1 LVKTYRSE
9 LTGAIRGNARLR
21 RLIRKHEARIAMLSK
36 HIAKLITVLDM
47 AGCGDEPEVVRSAAA
62 IGWTRMTPGQ
72 RADVARRAKEMQP

>member
-1 LVKTYRSE
+1 
-9 LTGAIRGNARLR
+9 
-21 RLIRKHEARIAMLSK
+21 MLSK